1 MAMCVLH
8 ESALASDE
16 GFLHGEYS
24 PTDYCLSSARQEWSV
39 ALSRRVHSLERY
51 LGVVS
56 DNICCSLAI
65 ESAELERVA
74 IECAAMARGEI
85 GRASWRERVGRY
97 E

>member
-56 DNICCSLAI
+56 DHICCSLAI

-74 IECAAMARGEI
+74 IECAAMASGVQR
-85 GRASWRERVGRY
+85 
-97 E
+97 